1 MARQTKREKR
11 KRARAQD
18 TAVKLMGLGLGFL
31 IVPLFMGKSPIG
43 QAFVGLR
50 WPGILLMVAGA
61 LVLWISKKSSE
72 SGSEPMAMPYRPAR
86 PAGRFRAPA
95 NDPSD
100 ADRIDPHMSEAAAA
114 NDAKPTFGRAAAN
127 EPQPRPDA
135 WGPKV
140 FELIEWRR
148 FEAVVERLFQQAGFE
163 TKSKSHGADGGIDV
177 WLYSR
182 HHDDG
187 PVSVVQCKHWQGKQV
202 GVDKIRELRGVMAA
216 QGVARGQYA
225 TTSTYSTA
233 AQEFAKGNSINL
245 LDVNGLLGLIAKRT
259 PEQQAELLN
268 VALEGDYWRPTCVNC
283 GVKMVERRP
292 RNGGNAFW
300 GCANFPACKTVMQMG
315 RP

>member
-1 MARQTKREKR
+1 
-11 KRARAQD
+11 
-18 TAVKLMGLGLGFL
+18 
-31 IVPLFMGKSPIG
+31 
-43 QAFVGLR
+43 
-50 WPGILLMVAGA
+50 
-61 LVLWISKKSSE
+61 
-72 SGSEPMAMPYRPAR
+72 MAMPYRSAR
-86 PAGRFRAPA
+86 PGGRFRAPP

-100 ADRIDPHMSEAAAA
+100 ADRIDPHLHEAAAA
-114 NDAKPTFGRAAAN
+114 NDAKPTFDRSAAN
-127 EPQPRPDA
+127 RPQQRPDA
-135 WGPKV
+135 WSPMV

-163 TKSKSHGADGGIDV
+163 TKSKSHGADEGVDV

-182 HHDDG
+182 HHGEG

-216 QGVARGQYA
+216 FDIPRGQYA
-225 TTSTYSTA
+225 TTSTYSDA
-233 AQEFAKGNSINL
+233 AREFARANNINL

-259 PEQQAELLN
+259 AEQQAELLE
-268 VALEGDYWRPTCVNC
+268 VALDGDYWRPTCVTC

-300 GCANFPACKTVMQMG
+300 GCANFPACKTVMHIR